1 MACDTR
7 RETTGE
13 LEADGGASGAAAGA
27 AAGGRGDGG
36 TEFKSG
42 AMTVGRPL
50 ESPSEFETKDT

>member
-1 MACDTR
+1 MTCDTR
-7 RETTGE
+7 REATGE
-13 LEADGGASGAAAGA
+13 LEADGGAADA

-50 ESPSEFETKDT
+50 ESPGGWGK